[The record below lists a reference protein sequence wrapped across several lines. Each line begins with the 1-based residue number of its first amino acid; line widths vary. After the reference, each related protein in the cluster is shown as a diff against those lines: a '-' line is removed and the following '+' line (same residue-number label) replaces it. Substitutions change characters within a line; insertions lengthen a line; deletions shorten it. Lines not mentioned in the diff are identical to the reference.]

1 MRSKRLVYAIAV
13 VSALVSG
20 PANAQS
26 ERPLAE
32 ATALFDT
39 TVAHLVELEFA
50 LLDVRAIGQAEPHP
64 SVTGITRQMSVLRQ
78 LLAEYPD
85 TAEVNAAVRGHLAR
99 ALQAQLASTIVA
111 QRRMVALL
119 DSVQPGVQALQKKQE
134 LLRARLRELDPQ
146 ERE

>member
-1 MRSKRLVYAIAV
+1 
-13 VSALVSG
+13 
-20 PANAQS
+20 
-26 ERPLAE
+26 
-32 ATALFDT
+32 
-39 TVAHLVELEFA
+39 
-50 LLDVRAIGQAEPHP
+50 
-64 SVTGITRQMSVLRQ
+64 MSVLRQ